1 MQKNEIVA
9 ALEPVIN
16 ALDDLGLSY
25 YIGGSIASSAYGMAR
40 STLDVDLVLELET
53 FHIQPLVNKLKSE
66 YYIKS
71 EMINNA
77 IKEKTSF
84 NIIHL
89 KSMLKIDVFIL
100 KDQVYPKKAFERKTK
115 DKLDDEAGS
124 INIYLCSPEDIIL
137 HKLEWFKSGGEVSE
151 RQWLDILGVI
161 KIQFEKLDKDYLKYW
176 AKQLGVFNLLEKS
189 FSECDI
195 DL

>member
-1 MQKNEIVA
+1 MQKNEIAA
-9 ALEPVIN
+9 ALEPVIS
-16 ALDDLGLSY
+16 AFDDLGLSY
-25 YIGGSIASSAYGMAR
+25 YIGGSIASSAYGIAR

-53 FHIQPLVNKLKSE
+53 FHIQPLVNKLKGE
-66 YYIKS
+66 YYIES
-71 EMINNA
+71 EMINDA

-100 KDQVYPKKAFERKTK
+100 KDQLYSKTAFERKTK
-115 DKLDDEAGS
+115 DKLDDEADS
-124 INIYLCSPEDIIL
+124 IIIYLCSPEDIIL

-161 KIQFEKLDKDYLKYW
+161 KVQFIKLDKEYLTMW
-176 AKQLGVFNLLEKS
+176 AKQIGVFSLLEKS

-195 DL
+195 EL

>member
-1 MQKNEIVA
+1 MQKNEITA
-9 ALEPVIN
+9 ALEPVIS
-16 ALDDLGLSY
+16 AFDDLGLSY
-25 YIGGSIASSAYGMAR
+25 YIGGSIASSAYGIAR

-53 FHIQPLVNKLKSE
+53 FHIQPLVSRLKGE
-66 YYIKS
+66 YYIES
-71 EMINNA
+71 EMINEA
-77 IKEKTSF
+77 IREKTSF

-100 KDQVYPKKAFERKTK
+100 KDQLYSKKAFERKTK
-115 DKLDDEAGS
+115 DKLDDEADS

-161 KIQFEKLDKDYLKYW
+161 KIQFEKLDKDYLKMW
-176 AKQLGVFNLLEKS
+176 AKQLGVLKLLEKS

-195 DL
+195 NL

>member
-1 MQKNEIVA
+1 MQKNEITA
-9 ALEPVIN
+9 ALEPIIN
-16 ALDDLGLSY
+16 AFDDLGIPY
-25 YIGGSIASSAYGMAR
+25 YIGGSIASSAYGIAR

-53 FHIQPLVNKLKSE
+53 FHIQPLVNKLKGE
-66 YYIKS
+66 YYIES
-71 EMINNA
+71 ESINDA

-100 KDQVYPKKAFERKTK
+100 KDQLYSKKAFERKIK
-115 DKLDDEAGS
+115 DKLDDEAES

-161 KIQFEKLDKDYLKYW
+161 KIQFEKLDKDYLKIW
-176 AKQLGVFNLLEKS
+176 AKQLGVISLLEKS

>member
-16 ALDDLGLSY
+16 AFNDLGLSY

-40 STLDVDLVLELET
+40 STLDVDLVLELKT
-53 FHIQPLVNKLKSE
+53 FHIQPLVNKLKGE
-66 YYIKS
+66 YYIES
-71 EMINNA
+71 EMINDA

-89 KSMLKIDVFIL
+89 KSMLNIDVFIL
-100 KDQVYPKKAFERKTK
+100 KDHLYSKKAFERKIK

-124 INIYLCSPEDIIL
+124 INIYLCSSEDIIL

-161 KIQFEKLDKDYLKYW
+161 KIQFEKLDKDYLKLW
-176 AKQLGVFNLLEKS
+176 AKQLGVFSLLKKS

>member
-53 FHIQPLVNKLKSE
+53 FHIQPLVNKLKGE
-66 YYIKS
+66 YYIES
-71 EMINNA
+71 EMINDA

-100 KDQVYPKKAFERKTK
+100 KDQLYPKKAFERKTK

-137 HKLEWFKSGGEVSE
+137 LKLEWFKSGGEVSE
-151 RQWLDILGVI
+151 RQWLDVLGVI
-161 KIQFEKLDKDYLKYW
+161 KIQFEKLDKDYLKLW
-176 AKQLGVFNLLEKS
+176 AKQIGVFSLLEKS

>member
-1 MQKNEIVA
+1 MQKNEIAA
-9 ALEPVIN
+9 ALEPVIS
-16 ALDDLGLSY
+16 AFDDLGLSY
-25 YIGGSIASSAYGMAR
+25 YIGGSLASSAYGVAR

-53 FHIQPLVNKLKSE
+53 FHIQPLVSKLKGE
-66 YYIKS
+66 YYIES
-71 EMINNA
+71 EMINDA

-100 KDQVYPKKAFERKTK
+100 KDQLYSKKAFERKIK
-115 DKLDDEAGS
+115 DKLDEEAGS

-151 RQWLDILGVI
+151 RQWLDIQGVI
-161 KIQFEKLDKDYLKYW
+161 KVQFNKLDKDYLKWW
-176 AKQLGVFNLLEKS
+176 AKQLGVFSLLEKS

>member
-1 MQKNEIVA
+1 MQKNEITV

-16 ALDDLGLSY
+16 AFNDLGLSY
-25 YIGGSIASSAYGMAR
+25 YIGGSIASSAYGIAR
-40 STLDVDLVLELET
+40 STLDVDLILELDT
-53 FHIQPLVNKLKSE
+53 SLIQPLVNKLKGE
-66 YYIKS
+66 YYIDS
-71 EMINNA
+71 EMIIDA
-77 IKEKTSF
+77 IKKKTSF

-100 KDQVYPKKAFERKTK
+100 KDQLYSKKAFDRKVK
-115 DKLDDEAGS
+115 DKLDDEAES

-161 KIQFEKLDKDYLKYW
+161 KIQFEKLDNDYLKMW
-176 AKQLGVFNLLEKS
+176 GKKIGVFSLLEKS
-189 FSECDI
+189 FSECNI

>member
-16 ALDDLGLSY
+16 AFNDLGLSY
-25 YIGGSIASSAYGMAR
+25 YIGGSIASSAYGIAR
-40 STLDVDLVLELET
+40 STLDVDLILELKT
-53 FHIQPLVNKLKSE
+53 FHIQPLVNKLKGE
-66 YYIKS
+66 YYIDS
-71 EMINNA
+71 EMINEA
-77 IKEKTSF
+77 IKEKASF

-100 KDQVYPKKAFERKTK
+100 KDELYSKKAFERKTK
-115 DKLDDEAGS
+115 DKLDEEAES
-124 INIYLCSPEDIIL
+124 INIYFCSPEDIIL

-151 RQWLDILGVI
+151 KQWLDILGVI
-161 KIQFEKLDKDYLKYW
+161 KIQFEKLDKDYLKKW
-176 AKQLGVFNLLEKS
+176 AEQIDVFNLLEKS

>member
-1 MQKNEIVA
+1 MQKNEIAA
-9 ALEPVIN
+9 ALEPVIS
-16 ALDDLGLSY
+16 AFDDLGLSY
-25 YIGGSIASSAYGMAR
+25 YIGGSIASSAYGIAR
-40 STLDVDLVLELET
+40 STLDIDLVLELET
-53 FHIQPLVNKLKSE
+53 FHIQPLVNELKGE
-66 YYIKS
+66 YYIES
-71 EMINNA
+71 EMINDA

-100 KDQVYPKKAFERKTK
+100 KDQLYSKTAFERKTK
-115 DKLDDEAGS
+115 DKLDDEADS
-124 INIYLCSPEDIIL
+124 IIIYLCSPEDIIL

-161 KIQFEKLDKDYLKYW
+161 KVQFIKLDKEYLTMW
-176 AKQLGVFNLLEKS
+176 AKQIGVFSLLEKS

-195 DL
+195 EL